1 MEWHGIPCTGKN
13 AEEVQVAIQ
22 SLLYFFYG
30 APWIFEHLHLAWT
43 AHTLFWFNREDIF
56 VVLIRRVAMTFAF
69 FALRR
74 VGVDVDVDGFLPF
87 PAS

>member
-1 MEWHGIPCTGKN
+1 M
-13 AEEVQVAIQ
+13 
-22 SLLYFFYG
+22 
-30 APWIFEHLHLAWT
+30 
-43 AHTLFWFNREDIF
+43 FWFNREDIF

-69 FALRR
+69 FALRG